1 MTEEIIMHFG
11 VKGMKWGV
19 RKSQDSIP
27 KKSAHRIRTE
37 ASFIAKGCS
46 PSEAEI
52 RADKVIRTQKKMA
65 IAAGVAI
72 ASIAATSLAIKI
84 GKEYTGVHVAE
95 GTTLQHISKADSLD
109 LTGKHLYTTFKKAD
123 KFNYQGTF
131 ATELGG
137 LTGTQT
143 HAIALKA
150 KKAIKAPSNIQ
161 AKKIMS
167 EAMGKK
173 VNSKEYRKFIN
184 GFFKADENNNPTM
197 KKFKENLIAK
207 GYNAVID
214 TTDQNAYA
222 KAFKPTIVF
231 NSSQNLGVA
240 GSTALS
246 KERISKN
253 FLTVK
258 LSQALVPKAE
268 TLAKGAVFTSALGG
282 VHLAGLRNDAS
293 RISSWRQEHSSSN
306 LTDGEILGK
315 IYTGHD

>member
-1 MTEEIIMHFG
+1 MTEEVIFHFG

-72 ASIAATSLAIKI
+72 ATIAATSLAIKI

-95 GTTLQHISKADSLD
+95 GTTLQHISKGDSLD

-137 LTGTQT
+137 LKGTQT

-150 KKAIKAPSNIQ
+150 KKAIKAPSNVQ

-173 VNSKEYRKFIN
+173 VNSKEYRKIIN
-184 GFFKADENNNPTM
+184 RLFKDDENNNPTI

-214 TTDQNAYA
+214 TTDQNAFA

-240 GSTALS
+240 TSTALS
-246 KERISKN
+246 KERIARN

-258 LSQALVPKAE
+258 LSQALVPKTE
-268 TLAKGAVFTSALGG
+268 TLATGAIFTSALGG
-282 VHLAGLRNDAS
+282 VHLANVRDDVS

-306 LTDGEILGK
+306 LTDSEILGK
-315 IYTGHD
+315 IYTGHG